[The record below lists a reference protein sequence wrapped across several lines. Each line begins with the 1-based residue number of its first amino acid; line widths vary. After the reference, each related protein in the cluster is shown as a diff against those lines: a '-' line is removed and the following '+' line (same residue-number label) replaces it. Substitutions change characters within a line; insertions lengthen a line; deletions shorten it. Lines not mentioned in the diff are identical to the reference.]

1 MKTRNEFL
9 ENYKT
14 YVGLLDKLGYE
25 KDLLDDLFRIQIKN
39 LKEKQIRKINK
50 YEIKNIIKNND
61 K

>member
-1 MKTRNEFL
+1 MKTKNEFL